1 MHASY
6 WHHAFSVHRTHMC
19 NSNTHYIAEY
29 TSGRTYSSFFSAC
42 HFQQLLNN
50 QHPLPWSRESVA
62 LSHRSSHTEA
72 SVGIIRTAEDTTPSM
87 VIYIYISLTPFHSIF
102 FPIPPPTITPPP
114 NPNSIITS
122 SSNSLSSTH
131 ISSLLFSTVT
141 QYVANQLEGLLR
153 SFAHY
158 RLYSCGASL
167 KVRHLQHLPKSFLS
181 WASTHKQ
188 TESVL

>member
-1 MHASY
+1 
-6 WHHAFSVHRTHMC
+6 MC

-29 TSGRTYSSFFSAC
+29 TSGRTYSSFLPAC

-87 VIYIYISLTPFHSIF
+87 VIYIYISLTPFHSIL

-114 NPNSIITS
+114 QSQLYHHIFLQLSLLYTHQLPLILYCNSICGQSARGFAQEFCSLQTLQLWGLAESLTS
-122 SSNSLSSTH
+122 AAPSK
-131 ISSLLFSTVT
+131 IFPLL
-141 QYVANQLEGLLR
+141 G
-153 SFAHY
+153 
-158 RLYSCGASL
+158 
-167 KVRHLQHLPKSFLS
+167 QH
-181 WASTHKQ
+181 T
-188 TESVL
+188 